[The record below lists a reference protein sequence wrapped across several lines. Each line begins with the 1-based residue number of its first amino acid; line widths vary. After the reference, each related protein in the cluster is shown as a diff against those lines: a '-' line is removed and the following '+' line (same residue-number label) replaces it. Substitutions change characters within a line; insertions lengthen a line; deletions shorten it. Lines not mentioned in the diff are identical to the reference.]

1 MSEIHNKPAFDRAD
15 PEKKQ
20 RVLEAGISEFA
31 NHGYERANIN
41 VIAKKAKIS
50 IGLMY
55 KYFDTKED
63 LFITC
68 MNEAIDI
75 LDSEIRKIV
84 TNPEDKIL
92 VRAEKL
98 LRVVQKTSREDA
110 TFIKIYQGVTE
121 LNSSQHAEYFA
132 HRIEDISFK
141 AYSAFLNEAQ
151 KSGDIRSDCDVRV
164 FAFLFDS
171 ILMMY
176 QFSYVSDYFKERFKI
191 YCGDDIF
198 DDDEKVVQET
208 LKFLESAFTFEHEDI
223 KRLEAASS
231 EK

>member
-1 MSEIHNKPAFDRAD
+1 MAEIHHKPAFDRAD

-20 RVLEAGISEFA
+20 RVLDAGISEFA

-68 MNEAIDI
+68 MDEAIDI
-75 LDSEIRKIV
+75 LEREIGSIA
-84 TNPEDKIL
+84 TNPDDKIL
-92 VRAEKL
+92 TRAEKL
-98 LRVVQKTSREDA
+98 IRVVQKTSREDS

-121 LNSSQHAEYFA
+121 LNSQQHAEYFA

-141 AYSAFLNEAQ
+141 AYNGIIEQAQ
-151 KSGDIRSDCDVRV
+151 KEGKIRQDCDTRL
-164 FAFLFDS
+164 FAFMFDS
-171 ILMMY
+171 ILMAY
-176 QFSYVSDYFKERFKI
+176 QFSYVSDYYKERFKI

-198 DDDEKVVQET
+198 ENDDKVVRET
-208 LKFLESAFTFEHEDI
+208 LKFLESAFTFEHDDI
-223 KRLEAASS
+223 KRLEAIAS

>member
-1 MSEIHNKPAFDRAD
+1 MSDIHHKPAFDRAD
-15 PEKKQ
+15 PEKKK
-20 RVLEAGISEFA
+20 RVLDAGISEFA

-68 MNEAIDI
+68 MDEAIDV
-75 LDSEIRKIV
+75 LDTELEQIV
-84 TNPEDKIL
+84 RNPDDKIL
-92 VRAEKL
+92 DRAEKL
-98 LRVVQKTSREDA
+98 LRIVQKTSREDS

-121 LNSSQHAEYFA
+121 LNSEQHAEYFA
-132 HRIEDISFK
+132 HRIEDISYK
-141 AYSAFLNEAQ
+141 TYHGFLEQAQ
-151 KSGDIRSDCDVRV
+151 KRGDIRQDADPRF

-191 YCGDDIF
+191 YCGDDVF
-198 DDDEKVVQET
+198 ENDDKVVGET
-208 LKFLESAFTFEHEDI
+208 LKFLESAFTFEHDDI
-223 KRLEAASS
+223 KRLEAAAS

>member
-1 MSEIHNKPAFDRAD
+1 MPELHHKPAFDRAD
-15 PEKKQ
+15 PEKKK
-20 RVLEAGISEFA
+20 RVLDAGISEFA

-68 MNEAIDI
+68 MDEAIDL
-75 LDSEIRKIV
+75 LDREINQV
-84 TNPEDKIL
+84 ATNPDDKIL

-98 LRVVQKTSREDA
+98 IRAVQKTSREDS

-121 LNSSQHAEYFA
+121 LNSEQHADYFA
-132 HRIEDISFK
+132 HRIEDISYK
-141 AYSAFLNEAQ
+141 AYHSIIEQAKQEG
-151 KSGDIRSDCDVRV
+151 KIRQDCDTRV

-171 ILMMY
+171 ILMAY
-176 QFSYVSDYFKERFKI
+176 QFSYVSDYYKKRFEI

-198 DDDEKVVQET
+198 DNDEKVVQET
-208 LKFLESAFTFEHEDI
+208 LKFLESAFTFEHDDV
-223 KRLEAASS
+223 KRLEAASP